1 MLSLDFND
9 DGSLTHESLTSLQN
23 TVDSILKGEESLA
36 DVLGLTDEQFEAL
49 YAVGYNTYAA
59 GKYEDAASFFGILM
73 TIQPFDVR
81 IYTGFAASL
90 QMLKNYENAAIF
102 YQWACGLDQQDPT
115 PMFHSAECYMA
126 MKDIPAAKSALTYT
140 IKRIEESTTDYT
152 AIRNKAEVML
162 ANLTNA

>member
-1 MLSLDFND
+1 MISIDFND
-9 DGSLTHESLTSLQN
+9 DGSLTKESLTTLQA
-23 TVDSILKGEESLA
+23 TVDSILKGDQSLA
-36 DVLGLTDEQFEAL
+36 EALGLSDEQYEAL

-102 YQWACGLDQQDPT
+102 YQWACGLDQADPT

-126 MKDIPAAKSALTYT
+126 MQDIPAAKSALTYT
-140 IKRIEESTTDYT
+140 MKRIEASTTDYT

-162 ANLTNA
+162 ANISNA